1 MDLNQQVRDALR
13 SLIDSRLVHDAH
25 IQAGASPGYAP
36 GYVNVTAS
44 LNAPNAESHR
54 QDILR
59 QLREHGLRVAGLDV
73 FTNPLWRSSRA

>member
-1 MDLNQQVRDALR
+1 VDLNDQVRDALR
-13 SLIDSRLVHDAH
+13 SLIDGGLVHDAH
-25 IQAGASPGYAP
+25 GQASASPGYKP
-36 GYVNVTAS
+36 GYMTVTVS

-59 QLREHGLRVAGLDV
+59 RLREHGLRVAGLDV